1 AVVYRG
7 SGRTDGSHR
16 HCPLLAQPAPLFLR
30 DGRSNDSLLS
40 CRASGH
46 DRLRSLSRLE
56 ASCRCSHERPSGETD
71 RGRCVLRFFID
82 LVLHESSGAAHE
94 QAFMIRVLFVCSI
107 LGLFSSTVYL
117 LLALIAARR
126 FRRESGSERQPV
138 TELPFVSVLKPLH
151 GMEPMLEGNLESFF
165 RQDYP
170 KFEIVFGARH
180 K

>member
-1 AVVYRG
+1 
-7 SGRTDGSHR
+7 
-16 HCPLLAQPAPLFLR
+16 
-30 DGRSNDSLLS
+30 
-40 CRASGH
+40 
-46 DRLRSLSRLE
+46 
-56 ASCRCSHERPSGETD
+56 
-71 RGRCVLRFFID
+71 
-82 LVLHESSGAAHE
+82 
-94 QAFMIRVLFVCSI
+94 MIRVLFVCSI

-180 K
+180 KDDPALRIVEGLRLKYPEVKTSVVLSGEPEYPNAKIFALEKWYRPLECIW